1 MARAKKGISERAVER
16 LEQKGYL
23 KTVRAEM
30 KAEAIKCLVELEEA
44 GEIPSHLRI
53 RRYDPIDE
61 DNKQALSYVLEFL
74 RFHGLTNT
82 IECFTRE
89 VVGTIEPRVSDS
101 KRSLLAQAVEQ
112 KANEERH

>member
-23 KTVRAEM
+23 KAVRAEM
-30 KAEAIKCLVELEEA
+30 KAEAMKCLVEMEAA

-53 RRYDPIDE
+53 RRYEPKDD
-61 DNKQALSYVLEFL
+61 DNKQALSFVLEFL

-89 VVGTIEPRVSDS
+89 ISGPIEPRLSDPS
-101 KRSLLAQAVEQ
+101 FSLLAQAVQQ
-112 KANEERH
+112 KTAAGGH